1 MVRAGCAHEMADGR
15 QCAAPPLR
23 GGELCFWHEP
33 KVSED
38 LADAQRLGGVRR
50 KREQTVAAAYDVA
63 GLDSVG
69 AIRRVILIAVLDTL
83 GLENSLRRTQAL
95 QDVSAGL
102 AMASE
107 PRDVLAVIF
116 ETGELEERIAALEAA
131 VAHQTPVDGADP
143 LGLG

>member
-83 GLENSLRRTQAL
+83 GLENSLARNRTL
-95 QDVSAGL
+95 ISGGL
-102 AMASE
+102 AAAK
-107 PRDVLAVIF
+107 LL